1 MNRNNVWGPY
11 QGAEKVPVGR
21 LLKNIQMQG
30 TRQSLSA
37 SGGPRSE
44 AHILVRR
51 NAVDGRFSA
60 TCYLVTLIPEVIS
73 NIGNKIAMT
82 MKPTTT
88 PMNRITTG
96 SMMEVSEVMV
106 ASTSSS

>member
-1 MNRNNVWGPY
+1 LKKTLIAGCSKTVRYKAPGSGDPPEGWGL
-11 QGAEKVPVGR
+11 QAKRGVI
-21 LLKNIQMQG
+21 L
-30 TRQSLSA
+30 
-37 SGGPRSE
+37 RSE
-44 AHILVRR
+44 AYITVRR

-73 NIGNKIAMT
+73 KIGNKIAMT
-82 MKPTTT
+82 MKPTTA